1 MARFKGRKGNLLD
14 QTLNNPDV
22 QWTRENDEWVAR
34 NITTG
39 LTQSEMLEDYS
50 ERVGM
55 LDSVAGVYQTADKII
70 TGNDIT
76 VSVVDDKEM
85 EATAKT
91 NGKDILLNANLIEDL
106 NSDTITSLHGINYHE
121 LSHILFTPRSGS
133 EIVKWAKDN
142 QSMRAMNWLEESRAE
157 TLMVAK
163 YPSTRLFLEAT
174 ATEYMLKGKPSEWG
188 GLFPLTTGRT
198 YMSLEL
204 RQLIANKFIA
214 EHGVDL
220 ATAIA
225 DIVHGYRKLVFPTDT
240 NKAKELIGNLAKI
253 IGLDDQP
260 PKFGSE
266 ATAHG
271 TGSMSRG
278 RPEGAKGQK
287 QLQDKVDKLDEVFG
301 KEKLEGKSEQD
312 TTSTESGVG
321 VGTDSVDV
329 HEGKDSNYSID
340 DKAIA
345 DLLEKRM
352 NEIKSS
358 KVVKRE
364 VSETHKAINKS
375 DYFVSKTRDTKYTE
389 MPPEPKAKI
398 IANKFGQEL
407 ERLVLDNEPS
417 WDKGVPTG
425 KLDVS
430 RTMTNDVNAIGTMF
444 NQWDLGNDSNDIEA
458 VILMDNSG
466 SMGWQMKMVCEANW
480 IIKRGIER
488 INGAVS
494 SFSFNH
500 ESKLMY
506 DRDTKAK
513 PNVVRNVW
521 AGGSTNPIG
530 ALMEAERLLNTS
542 VKPIKILFVIT
553 DGQWEN
559 EGQCDT
565 IIKRLNDSGVLTSLV
580 FIGDYDVIKD
590 YQKRLLTETDPM
602 ELEWIKSRLNSLNHG
617 VKIFKP
623 IVNVSDIVSL
633 ATKLVKGTLKRKV
646 MN

>member
-14 QTLNNPDV
+14 NTLNDPDV

-39 LTQSEMLEDYS
+39 LTQDEMLEEYAD
-50 ERVGM
+50 RVGM

-70 TGNDIT
+70 TGDDIT
-76 VSVVDDKEM
+76 VSVIDDRDM
-85 EATAKT
+85 DTTAKT
-91 NGKDILLNANLIEDL
+91 NGKDIVLNANLIENID
-106 NSDTITSLHGINYHE
+106 SDTITSLHGINYHE
-121 LSHILFTPRSGS
+121 LAHILFTPRSGS
-133 EIVKWAKDN
+133 EIVKWAKEN

-174 ATEYMLKGKPSEWG
+174 TTDYMLKGKPSEWG

-198 YMSLEL
+198 YLDLEI

-214 EHGVDL
+214 EYGVEL
-220 ATAIA
+220 AKTIA

-240 NKAKELIGNLAKI
+240 AKAKELIANLAKI

-260 PKFGSE
+260 PKMGNE

-271 TGSMSRG
+271 TGSMSKG

-287 QLQDKVDKLDEVFG
+287 QLQDKSDKLDEIFG
-301 KEKLEGKSEQD
+301 KESLEGKATQD
-312 TTSTESGVG
+312 DNSTESGVG

-329 HEGKDSNYSID
+329 HEGKSDDYSID

-352 NEIKSS
+352 NDIKSN
-358 KVVKRE
+358 KIVKRE

-389 MPPEPKAKI
+389 LPPEPKAKI

-466 SMGWQMKMVCEANW
+466 SMGWQMKMVCQANW
-480 IIKRGIER
+480 IIKRGVER

-513 PNVVRNVW
+513 PNVIRNVW

-542 VKPIKILFVIT
+542 TKPIKILFVIT

-559 EGQCDT
+559 ESQCDT
-565 IIKRLNDSGVLTSLV
+565 IIKRLNDNGVLTSLV
-580 FIGDYDVIKD
+580 YIGDY
-590 YQKRLLTETDPM
+590 
-602 ELEWIKSRLNSLNHG
+602 EWIKGMEKQLLTLTNPDELEFIKRRLQSINHG
-617 VKIFKP
+617 VKVFKP
-623 IVNVSDIVSL
+623 ITDVSDIVSL